1 MRNSEPR
8 KLGGMKMGETR
19 KDSLLRLINNI
30 GGEGRHRDFCE
41 KIRDYWELNEEEKR
55 NEKKLFHHVASI
67 EQALKTSEFVILGG
81 GIWKITREGKKYLS
95 SKSYESSVSSG
106 GPAEH
111 PTAED
116 SDLVIKLRNAQ
127 RNNVNYTI
135 FEETLTEAF
144 NTLGFSA
151 KHLGKQNEPDILL
164 EILNHKIVVN
174 AKTTNT
180 GVISPGHVDFD
191 AEEMNKERCGADYV
205 GIVAP
210 GFSEGNIRVTAEKRN
225 VILIETEAI
234 CKILQNRELYEPDRI
249 VEILFKSDKY
259 LITPEDITPSSTVE
273 DLVKIIANIMP
284 ILKNFEKA
292 GMDSFSKDTLRTAL
306 IAQGNIFAI
315 NVVETALKFL
325 STTPFSI
332 LQKQNDEYSLT
343 SDFESIQR
351 KIGILRQAFER

>member
-1 MRNSEPR
+1 
-8 KLGGMKMGETR
+8 MGETR
-19 KDSLLRLINNI
+19 KDSLLRLIDDI

-41 KIRDYWELNEEEKR
+41 KICDYWVLTEEEKR
-55 NEKKLFHHVASI
+55 NGKKLFHHVASI
-67 EQALKTSEFVILGG
+67 EQALKVSEFVKLLDG
-81 GIWKITREGKKYLS
+81 GIWKITEEGKEHLS
-95 SKSYESSVSSG
+95 SMGIKPSVGTGASQ
-106 GPAEH
+106 GPQIIGEF
-111 PTAED
+111 PLCKE
-116 SDLVIKLRNAQ
+116 LRETQ
-127 RNNVNYTI
+127 RNSDNPTI
-135 FEETLTEAF
+135 FEKVLVDAF

-151 KHLGKQNEPDILL
+151 RHIGGPNEPDILL

-174 AKTTNT
+174 AKTTKE
-180 GVISPGHVDFD
+180 GVINPGYVDFD
-191 AEEMNKERCGADYV
+191 AEERNKESYEADYV

-234 CKILQNRELYEPDRI
+234 CKILQNREIYDPDRI
-249 VEILFKSDKY
+249 VEILFESGKH

-273 DLVKIIANIMP
+273 DLIKIIANIMP